1 MYRGNFDIES
11 ANEVVSMNLAGGL
24 LFLIWCSI
32 VVVVI
37 GAWVFKTLE
46 DDNIRVKWDDEK
58 GRWIDMDNP
67 SKFKD

>member
-11 ANEVVSMNLAGGL
+11 ANEVEVMNLAGGL

>member
-37 GAWVFKTLE
+37 MAWVFKTLE

>member
-1 MYRGNFDIES
+1 
-11 ANEVVSMNLAGGL
+11 MNLAGGL

>member
-1 MYRGNFDIES
+1 M
-11 ANEVVSMNLAGGL
+11 
-24 LFLIWCSI
+24 
-32 VVVVI
+32 
-37 GAWVFKTLE
+37 AWVFKTLE

>member
-11 ANEVVSMNLAGGL
+11 TNEVEVMNLAGGL

>member
-11 ANEVVSMNLAGGL
+11 ANEVEVMNLAGGL

-37 GAWVFKTLE
+37 MAWVFKTLE

>member
-11 ANEVVSMNLAGGL
+11 TNEVVSMNLAGGL